1 MWWLWTLL
9 AVLGGLVVA
18 ALLVTLRYA
27 HRGRHPPPWSGPGQ
41 RISGPQAR
49 IARERLD
56 DLNARRAA
64 LGKPPVTEI
73 RYVGD
78 GVPTTDNDD
87 IPLSQPLNT
96 DHVQKGSAQ

>member
-9 AVLGGLVVA
+9 AILGGLGAA
-18 ALLVTLRYA
+18 ALLATWRYA
-27 HRGRHPPPWSGPGQ
+27 HRGRHPPPWNGPGA
-41 RISGPQAR
+41 RVSGSQAR

-78 GVPTTDNDD
+78 GVATTDNDT
-87 IPLSQPLNT
+87 PPSQPLNT
-96 DHVQKGSAQ
+96 DHDNKGSTQ

>member
-9 AVLGGLVVA
+9 VMLGGLVVA
-18 ALLVTLRYA
+18 PMLVTWRYA
-27 HRGRHPPPWSGPGQ
+27 HRGRHPPPWNGPGP
-41 RISGPQAR
+41 RISGPQPR

-64 LGKPPVTEI
+64 LGKPTAPKI

-78 GVPTTDNDD
+78 GAATTDED
-87 IPLSQPLNT
+87 IPPSQPLNT
-96 DHVQKGSAQ
+96 DHDNKRSTQ